1 MKKTFEERERQRT
14 PLSSGKL
21 RIVLTLIIAIVV
33 GIFLVSSS
41 LNLTSWAQLHLNPQ
55 EVAQTTVI
63 NGANQW
69 DGDETTTAPEATFS
83 PSPTQIAVS
92 ALFKPYYQ
100 RHANGL
106 GEPVTDAFPIDQGWI
121 QFFASGA
128 LLLPGANTRPPAT
141 SAQLHSRDGEDPL
154 RKLVASGTKD
164 LATGIVVLVPLQT
177 LLTLGSQAPIG
188 GAGGSIT
195 YVDLR
200 KATAPDLMRPAPEKL
215 QSIPAIENQS
225 VFVKGGTRAGKAV
238 GHFIPLPFWNY
249 IKQADVS
256 PDGWQN
262 DMGAP
267 LTEALPF
274 TITTNGHRQH
284 MLVQA
289 FAHSA
294 LMLDQDM
301 FNTSGR
307 FTVQPLATGVDYL
320 RTVGLPTIAVLAQQ
334 PVWSPGAAIVLAA
347 PDSAQ
352 VMIAHLG
359 QHFPLTLLGDTSW
372 VNGTLWY
379 HVQWSLPKSSPSG
392 WVAAS
397 AITFTSPGNVPA
409 QAALDALSPQLAA
422 YLAASGPNAGMV
434 LYDVTHQRYYT
445 YNSTTQFL
453 VASSIKV
460 PIMLALFTMTE
471 RQGRELNDDE
481 MNLLNTMIENS
492 NNDSASALY
501 SEIGGA
507 AGMMSFMQSV
517 GVSGLSPEDVTWGYS
532 VITPQAMVNLLTLLH
547 EGKVLTSTD
556 RATALQLMEN
566 IESDQRVGVGDT
578 APAGFTVAMK
588 DGWVPGPDGLWA
600 MNTSGIVTAGNETY
614 IISVYTQEQ
623 PSLASGQGIVTT
635 ACRTVAS
642 LLA

>member
-1 MKKTFEERERQRT
+1 MLNLAHRNFK
-14 PLSSGKL
+14 G
-21 RIVLTLIIAIVV
+21 LTLIMAIVV

-41 LNLTSWAQLHLNPQ
+41 LNLTSRAQLHLNPQ
-55 EVAQTTVI
+55 EVAQTTVT

-69 DGDETTTAPEATFS
+69 DGDETITAPEATFS
-83 PSPTQIAVS
+83 PPTTQIAVS

-106 GEPVTDAFPIDQGWI
+106 GKPVTDAFPIDQGWI

-128 LLLPGANTRPPAT
+128 LLLPGANMHPPAT

-154 RKLVASGTKD
+154 RKLIASGTKD
-164 LATGIVVLVPLQT
+164 LATGVVVLSPLQM
-177 LLTLGSQAPIG
+177 LLTLGSQVPIG
-188 GAGGSIT
+188 GAGSSIT

-200 KATAPDLMRPAPEKL
+200 KAVTPNLMRPAPGKS
-215 QSIPAIENQS
+215 QSIPTIENQS
-225 VFVKGGTRAGKAV
+225 VFVKGGTRAGKDV

-249 IKQADVS
+249 IKRADVS

-274 TITTNGHRQH
+274 IITTNGHSQH

-289 FAHSA
+289 FARNA
-294 LMLDQDM
+294 LMLNLDM
-301 FNTSGR
+301 LNASGHP
-307 FTVQPLATGVDYL
+307 TVQPLATGVDYL
-320 RTVGLPTIAVLAQQ
+320 RTVGLPTVAVLAQQ
-334 PVWSPGAAIVLAA
+334 PVWSPGAAIVLDA
-347 PDSAQ
+347 PGSAQ
-352 VMIAHLG
+352 VIAHLG

-372 VNGTLWY
+372 ANGTLWY
-379 HVQWSLPKSSPSG
+379 HVQWSLPKSSLSG

-445 YNSTTQFL
+445 YNSTAQFL

-471 RQGRELNDDE
+471 RQGRELSDDE
-481 MNLLNTMIENS
+481 MNLLTTMIENS

-507 AGMMSFMQSV
+507 AGMTSFMRSV
-517 GVSGLSPEDVTWGYS
+517 GVSGLSPEDGTWGYS

-547 EGKVLTSTD
+547 EGKVLTSAD

-566 IESDQRVGVGDT
+566 IESDQQVGVGDT
-578 APAGFTVAMK
+578 APAGFIVAMK

-600 MNTSGIVTAGNETY
+600 MNTSGIVTAGHETY

-623 PSLASGQGIVTT
+623 PSLASGQGVVMT

-642 LLA
+642 LLT